1 MDVEPWFPLDLWLD
15 GCGRTPNAL
24 GRRDH
29 FVSAAKYLLTSIC
42 RRWGRVAHTAGVG
55 VTERLGR
62 ASSRHPWR
70 TIAAWVVAIV
80 VAIGLSATLLPGNL
94 TSEGHVT
101 GSPESARAERLFYE
115 RFPPDKNV
123 VHELVVV
130 RSATHTARDPEF
142 RQFGRRLLAQAQ
154 ATGAVGRARVLA
166 VSEDGHAVLIGIQRK
181 DGVDPLLP
189 VVERAD
195 GQDGFSVAMTGEGT
209 LDHDFNEASQHDL
222 ESGELQFGLPAAL
235 IILLLV
241 FGAVVAGLIPLVM
254 AMIAIVVALGL
265 CAPVAAAFS
274 LSVFFVNMLTGM
286 GLALGI
292 DYSLFVVSRY
302 REERAGGLA
311 EPDAIAASSATA
323 SRAVL
328 FSGSV
333 FVIALTGMLL
343 VPSNIMKSLAVGAIA
358 VGIVSVFAALTLL
371 PALLGLLGDR
381 VNALRLPFVGRSIG
395 GGGEGRF
402 WGGVVRGVM
411 RRPIAYLVAFSAL
424 LIALAIPTIGLNLGA
439 SGVSTLPDRL
449 GAKQGYEAL
458 ARDFPQ
464 ASSSPALITVNGDV
478 GSPRVR
484 AAIADLRGR
493 FAQHPVFGRS
503 DLRFSSD
510 GRVAAMGVEVGG
522 DKTGDRA
529 LEAVRHLRD
538 ELIPQAFRGTNAEV
552 LVGGDTADNVDYI
565 DTMNAWLLPVF
576 VFVLGLSFVLLTV
589 AFRSIVVAATSMVLN
604 LLSVGAAYG
613 LIVLVFR
620 HGIGSGLLGFQR
632 VDAIDAWVPLFL
644 FSVLFGLSMDY
655 QVFLLSRIK
664 ERYDVSGST
673 REAVEWGVSS
683 TARLI
688 TGAALII
695 VAVFSGFAMGD
706 LVMFQQM
713 GFGIAVALLIDA
725 TIIRSVLLPAAMCL
739 LGKWNWYLPAWLEWL
754 PHIQIE
760 AERREEPVPAISA
773 GS

>member
-1 MDVEPWFPLDLWLD
+1 
-15 GCGRTPNAL
+15 
-24 GRRDH
+24 
-29 FVSAAKYLLTSIC
+29 
-42 RRWGRVAHTAGVG
+42 VG

-70 TIAAWVVAIV
+70 TILAWVGAIV
-80 VAIGLSATLLPGNL
+80 VAIGLSAALLPGNL
-94 TSEGHVT
+94 TTEGHVT
-101 GSPESARAERLFYE
+101 GSPESARAERLFFD
-115 RFPPDKNV
+115 RQHFPPDRNAV
-123 VHELVVV
+123 DELVVV
-130 RSATHTARDPEF
+130 RSSTRSARDPAF
-142 RQFGRRLLAQAQ
+142 RRFGQRLLAQAQ
-154 ATGAVGRARVLA
+154 ATGAVFRTRVLG
-166 VSEDGHAVLIGIQRK
+166 VSKDGHAVVIGIQRK
-181 DGVDPLLP
+181 ADVDPLIP
-189 VVERAD
+189 VVERAN
-195 GQDGFSVAMTGEGT
+195 GQDGFTVVMTGEGT
-209 LDHDFNEASQHDL
+209 LDYDFDHLSQHDL
-222 ESGELQFGLPAAL
+222 KSGELQFGLPAAL

-241 FGAVVAGLIPLVM
+241 FGAVVAGVIPLVM

-265 CAPVAAAFS
+265 CAIIAAGFS
-274 LSVFFVNMLTGM
+274 LSVFVVNMLTGM

-302 REERAGGLA
+302 REERGGGLP
-311 EPDAIAASSATA
+311 EMDAIGAASATA

-358 VGIVSVFAALTLL
+358 VGIVSVVAALTLL

-381 VNALRLPFVGRSIG
+381 VNALRLPFVGRNLGS
-395 GGGEGRF
+395 GGEGRF
-402 WGGVVRGVM
+402 WGAIVRGVM
-411 RRPIAYLVAFSAL
+411 RRPVVYLVTFSAL
-424 LIALAIPTIGLNLGA
+424 LIALAIPTIGLNLGS

-449 GAKQGYEAL
+449 ESKQGYEAL

-464 ASSSPALITVNGDV
+464 ASSSPALITVSGDV
-478 GSPRVR
+478 RSPRVR
-484 AAIADLRGR
+484 AAIADLRR
-493 FAQHPVFGRS
+493 RLSQDPVFGRS
-503 DLRFSSD
+503 DLRFSRTGD
-510 GRVAAMGVEVGG
+510 VAAIGVQVGG
-522 DKTGDRA
+522 DKTGERTLD
-529 LEAVRHLRD
+529 AVRNLRSTT
-538 ELIPQAFRGTNAEV
+538 IPQAFRGTDTEV
-552 LVGGDTADNVDYI
+552 LVGGDTADNVDYV
-565 DTMNAWLLPVF
+565 DAMNAWLLPVF
-576 VFVLGLSFVLLTV
+576 VFVLGLSFVLLTI
-589 AFRSIVVAATSMVLN
+589 AFRSIVISATSMVLN
-604 LLSVGAAYG
+604 LLSFGAAYG
-613 LIVLVFR
+613 LVVLVFR

-664 ERYDVSGST
+664 ERYDHSGST
-673 REAVEWGVSS
+673 REAVEFGISS

-713 GFGIAVALLIDA
+713 GFGIAIALLIDA

-739 LGKWNWYLPAWLEWL
+739 LGRWNWYLPTWLEWL

-760 AERREEPVPAISA
+760 AERREEHVALPSPGA
-773 GS
+773 

>member
-1 MDVEPWFPLDLWLD
+1 M
-15 GCGRTPNAL
+15 
-24 GRRDH
+24 
-29 FVSAAKYLLTSIC
+29 
-42 RRWGRVAHTAGVG
+42 G

-70 TIAAWVVAIV
+70 TILAWVGAIV
-80 VAIGLSATLLPGNL
+80 VAVALSAALLPGNL
-94 TSEGHVT
+94 TTQGHVT
-101 GSPESARAERLFYE
+101 GSPESARAERLFFD
-115 RFPPDKNV
+115 RFPPDQNGV
-123 VHELVVV
+123 DELVVV
-130 RSATHTARDPEF
+130 RSATHTAREPAF
-142 RQFGRRLLAQAQ
+142 RQFGARLLAQAR
-154 ATGAVGRARVLA
+154 ATGAVSRTRLLG

-181 DGVDPLLP
+181 ADVDPLLP
-189 VVERAD
+189 VVEQAD
-195 GQDGFSVAMTGEGT
+195 GQDGFQVAMTGEGT
-209 LDHDFNEASQHDL
+209 LDHDFNDVSQHDL
-222 ESGELQFGLPAAL
+222 ESGELRFGLPAAL

-241 FGAVVAGLIPLVM
+241 FGAVVAGVIPLVM
-254 AMIAIVVALGL
+254 ALIAIVVALGL
-265 CAPVAAAFS
+265 CAPIAAAFT

-302 REERAGGLA
+302 REERAGGLS
-311 EPDAIAASSATA
+311 ELDAIAAASATA

-343 VPSNIMKSLAVGAIA
+343 VPSNIMKSLAVAAIA
-358 VGIVSVFAALTLL
+358 VGIVSVLAALTLL

-395 GGGEGRF
+395 SGGEGRF

-411 RRPIAYLVAFSAL
+411 RRPVIYLVAFSAL
-424 LIALAIPTIGLNLGA
+424 LIALAIPTIGLKLGA

-449 GAKQGYEAL
+449 ESKQGYEAL
-458 ARDFPQ
+458 KRDFQQ
-464 ASSSPALITVNGDV
+464 ASSSPALITVSGDV
-478 GSPRVR
+478 RSPRVR
-484 AAIADLRGR
+484 AGTADLRRRLKQG
-493 FAQHPVFGRS
+493 PVFGRS
-503 DLRFSSD
+503 DLRFASNGD
-510 GRVAAMGVEVGG
+510 LAAIGVEVGG
-522 DKTGDRA
+522 DKTGEQA
-529 LEAVRHLRD
+529 LDAIRNLRSTI
-538 ELIPQAFRGTNAEV
+538 IPQAFRGTDAEV

-565 DTMNAWLLPVF
+565 DAMNAWLPLVF
-576 VFVLGLSFVLLTV
+576 AFVLGLSFVLLTI

-613 LIVLVFR
+613 LVVLVFL

-664 ERYDVSGST
+664 ERFDLSGST
-673 REAVEWGVSS
+673 PEAVEWGVSS

-739 LGKWNWYLPAWLEWL
+739 LGRWNWYLPSWLEWL
-754 PHIQIE
+754 PRIEIE
-760 AERREEPVPAISA
+760 AAARKERVALPSP